1 MKQIIRLLSVLCI
14 VSCQKPDVEV
24 RVTQEK
30 ADFYFRFEV
39 KDTVSEDYQYVDYT
53 LGDSIWISDHR
64 DSSYHY
70 LTWRNELEDIN
81 GIYYFQT
88 GLSDMRFY
96 SPHTG
101 SVFGFGFSIPGLE
114 PGKIPTLEM
123 VEGFFYP
130 GRSIPF
136 GLGPE
141 KVNALLR
148 LPIGNP
154 AFLLASQTVF
164 LYEPYGELNIKKI
177 EEYTMQYRS
186 LPEEVLRGKRITC
199 VFEGGIGIYTPQPS
213 VDAVSYTD
221 VAIDLRNGKAV
232 FFIPYE

>member
-1 MKQIIRLLSVLCI
+1 MKQIILLLSILCI
-14 VSCQKPDVEV
+14 VSCQKPAVEV

-53 LGDSIWISDHR
+53 LGDSVWASDLL
-64 DSSYHY
+64 DSSYYY

-88 GLSDMRFY
+88 GLSDRRFG
-96 SPHTG
+96 SLFTG

-114 PGKIPTLEM
+114 PGKIPTQEM

-136 GLGPE
+136 GLGLE

-148 LPIGNP
+148 LQIGNSG
-154 AFLLASQTVF
+154 FLRTSQTAF
-164 LYEPYGELNIKKI
+164 LYEPYGELTILDI
-177 EEYTMQYRS
+177 EEYTMQYRTF
-186 LPEEVLRGKRITC
+186 PEEVRRGKRITC
-199 VFEGGIGIYTPQPS
+199 TFEGGIGLYAPQLS

-221 VAIDLRNGKAV
+221 IAIDLRNGEAV

>member
-1 MKQIIRLLSVLCI
+1 MKQILLFLSVLFN
-14 VSCQKPDVEV
+14 VSCQKPTLEV
-24 RVTQEK
+24 RVAQQK
-30 ADFYFRFEV
+30 APFYFRFEV
-39 KDTVSEDYQYVDYT
+39 KDTILEDYQYVDYT
-53 LGDSIWISDHR
+53 LGDSIWVSDFR
-64 DSSYHY
+64 DTSYHY

-88 GLSDMRFY
+88 GLSDMRFG
-96 SPHTG
+96 SPFTE
-101 SVFGFGFSIPGLE
+101 SIFGFGFSIPGLE
-114 PGKIPTLEM
+114 PGKIPTQEM

-130 GRSIPF
+130 GRTIPF

-154 AFLLASQTVF
+154 AFLLPSQTVF

-186 LPEEVLRGKRITC
+186 SPEEVLRGKRITC
-199 VFEGGIGIYTPQPS
+199 VFEGGIGIYVPQPS

-221 VAIDLRNGKAV
+221 VAIDLRNGEAV